1 MFMVVSGRAKEE
13 GSRSASNVQTEHELM
28 HGEDGWSEQRS
39 TRYLNYVTV
48 TLTNLLIFWIL
59 GNRGYD
65 IIRDTLAD
73 G

>member
-1 MFMVVSGRAKEE
+1 
-13 GSRSASNVQTEHELM
+13 M

-65 IIRDTLAD
+65 IVRDTLAD